1 MTLLAQNKTYI
12 YKHYSQG
19 VFIGL
24 LEPYNPLF
32 FSTAVNT
39 AASELIMDLPID
51 IETINATFVTDN
63 LITDDDEEI
72 ITETGDAII
81 FDSTNIITGVPGLS
95 DDIEVWEYSTD
106 YPNGIR
112 IYNGLVSGWSADY
125 SDNTVSITTLSYGIQ
140 LDNYL
145 VQILPQSVVAE
156 QLLEDAEYAV
166 FGPAFKAPVYD
177 RLVSVNQT
185 FTVPVSTDVKGVYLN
200 IRRLPGGP
208 TGSITTRVSIVAGL
222 PTSPGTTLV
231 TRDVVVS
238 DEDLGLVFFQ
248 FTSAVN
254 LLGSTT
260 YHIRITNPNGSHSSE
275 TNILGVAYNST
286 SNYAS
291 GQVYLENQT
300 SGFTTPG
307 TDIYF
312 QIVSLSGAAGNNFTS
327 VDPSAIV
334 RELLDTLTAL
344 GGKLTYTEESIAD
357 TGLTVSYKFKFNT
370 LYEALNKCV
379 DLAPANW
386 YFYIDPG
393 TNVVYFQ
400 PKPTAKT
407 LSFTRGKIIG
417 PVIGQTLE
425 NLKNQVYFSGG
436 ITDDDTNLLV
446 NNSKEN
452 SIAQYGQWLQLP
464 SDNRVTVPET
474 ANSIVSA
481 ILNEK
486 SRPRFAAKKVTVVD
500 NQYDLNSFVPGDLV
514 SFNGYNDIVNNLEL
528 QIMSKNR
535 FDNRAFVM
543 LEVLPPTPAKRVEEL
558 KRNLLQQQT
567 ENNPDLGT

>member
-1 MTLLAQNKTYI
+1 MTLFAQNKTYI

-24 LEPYNPLF
+24 LEPYNPLY
-32 FSTAVNT
+32 FSTAINT
-39 AASELIMDLPID
+39 AASELILDLPID
-51 IETINATFVTDN
+51 IEAINATIETEN

-72 ITETGDAII
+72 VTKTGDAII

-125 SDNTVSITTLSYGIQ
+125 SDNTVSITNLSYGIQ

-156 QLLEDAEYAV
+156 QLLEDSEYTV
-166 FGPAFKAPVYD
+166 YGPAKPLYD
-177 RLVSVNQT
+177 RLTAVNQT
-185 FTVPVSTDVKGVYLN
+185 FTVGVDTDIEGVYLN
-200 IRRLPGGP
+200 IRRKPGGP
-208 TGSITTRVSIVAGL
+208 TGSITARLSIIEGL
-222 PTSPGTTLV
+222 PTSPSATLV

-238 DEDLGLVFFQ
+238 DEDLDLVFFQ
-248 FTSAVN
+248 FTSAVDLIGGAN
-254 LLGSTT
+254 
-260 YHIRITNPNGSHSSE
+260 YHISITNPNGSNYSA
-275 TNILGVAYNST
+275 TNLLGVAYNST
-286 SNYAS
+286 SNYPD
-291 GQVYLENQT
+291 GQVYLENET

-344 GGKLTYTEESIAD
+344 GGKLTYTETSIAN

-379 DLAPANW
+379 ELAPANW

-400 PKPTAKT
+400 PKPSAKT
-407 LSFTRGKIIG
+407 LSFTRGKVIG

-425 NLKNQVYFSGG
+425 DLKNKVYFSGG
-436 ITDDDTNLLV
+436 ITDAGTNLLV

-452 SIAQYGQWLQLP
+452 SITQYGQWLQLP
-464 SDNRVTVPET
+464 TDNRVTVLDT
-474 ANSIVSA
+474 ANSVVSA

-514 SFNGYNDIVNNLEL
+514 GFNGYNDIVNNLEL

-535 FDNRAFVM
+535 FDDRAFVM
-543 LEVLPPTPAKRVEEL
+543 LEVLPPTPASRVEEL